1 MKKISLIILSLF
13 LILGCSKDDD
23 IVDDNQKVDPTAVTG
38 IFIDSEVEGLNYT
51 TETQS
56 GTTNAAGEFNYIE
69 GEVVTFSVGNIEI
82 GSAEA
87 SEVMTPVTIASAPDA
102 SVATQEVMNIAAFLQ
117 TLDSDNDPS
126 NGISIEPAVV
136 DAISTSSIDFT
147 GSIIEILGEI
157 TAEVNLATGAN
168 LVPVYPQEAAA
179 HLAETLDEEFE
190 AEDWVFNYF
199 IPTIQSWTSYP
210 QTSIYWIHETDSNG
224 KLLKSSMYEK
234 YPNRLLSEYTYLTYN
249 ELGQPTSYNQEFFD
263 KSGNGSQVSNREVN
277 YSEDNRIQALQYYT
291 ADGTKGNRVEF
302 ISYDEFNRVT
312 TSLHYD
318 KDENFLRREVY
329 EFNEE
334 GNNLTKT
341 SYTSLSGNDEAN
353 ILESNSY
360 TYTSFGD
367 FKTRTLN
374 HQTYGL
380 QEYQYSYR
388 EDNTLEERIK
398 TSVDLHGRPRT
409 DHHYYDEQELISR
422 LVITVGDYVSDY
434 VEFYDNGDPK
444 KAETYYQGFLY
455 EIVEWNEDGS
465 SVWTTIDEE
474 DGSYKMEYKD
484 ADGTITKT
492 EYYTAEGNII
502 SESTLAGTTWD
513 FHFLHS
519 EEVTWHGDVTFY
531 EDGTAFYT
539 EPAEPGVYDLWGT
552 WSMDGNILTYKLDA
566 ENENPQSYVLTGT
579 VGENNMSGTY
589 TFGERN
595 PDWVAVKYD

>member
-13 LILGCSKDDD
+13 LIISCATDDD
-23 IVDDNQKVDPTAVTG
+23 IVDNKQPVDPTAVTG
-38 IFIDSEVEGLNYT
+38 VFMDSEVEGLTYSTN
-51 TETQS
+51 TQS
-56 GTTNAAGEFNYIE
+56 GTTNAAGEFEYVE
-69 GEVVTFSVGNIEI
+69 GEEIIFSVGNIEI

-87 SEVMTPVTIASAPDA
+87 SDLMTPVTIASTPDA
-102 SVATQEVMNIAAFLQ
+102 TVSSQEVMNIASFLQ

-126 NGISIEPAVV
+126 NGITIEAAVA

-147 GSIIEILGEI
+147 SSIIEILGEI
-157 TAEVNLATGAN
+157 TAEVNLATGKN
-168 LVPVYPQEAAA
+168 LVPVYPQDAAE
-179 HLAETLDEEFE
+179 HLAETLEEEFV
-190 AEDWVFNYF
+190 ADDWVFKYF
-199 IPTIQSWTSYP
+199 IPAIESWTSRP
-210 QTSIYWIHETDSNG
+210 RTSLHWVHETDSNG
-224 KLLKSSMYEK
+224 KLVKSSMYEK

-249 ELGQPTSYNQEFFD
+249 EFDQPTGYDQEFFY
-263 KSGNGSQVSNREVN
+263 KSGNGSQISKREVV
-277 YSEDNRIQALQYYT
+277 YSEDHRINSLQYYNE
-291 ADGTKGNRVEF
+291 DGTKGTRIDF
-302 ISYDEFNRVT
+302 ASYNEFNRVT
-312 TSLHYD
+312 ESLHYD

-329 EFNEE
+329 ESNED

-341 SYTSLSGNDEAN
+341 IYTSISGDDEAN

-367 FKTRTLN
+367 LDTRTAN

-380 QEYQYSYR
+380 QEYEYTYR
-388 EDNTLEERIK
+388 EDNTLEESIK
-398 TSVDLHGRPRT
+398 TSVDILDRPRT
-409 DHHYYDEQELISR
+409 DHHYYDEQELTTR
-422 LVITVGDYVSDY
+422 LVITVGDFVSDY

-444 KAETYYQGFLY
+444 KAETYYNGFLY

-465 SVWTTIDEE
+465 SIWTTINEE
-474 DGSYKMEYKD
+474 DESYKIEYKD
-484 ADGTITKT
+484 ADGTITNT
-492 EYYTAEGNII
+492 EYFTPEGNMI

-519 EEVTWHGDVTFY
+519 DDITWHADVTFY

-539 EPAEPGVYDLWGT
+539 EPVAPGVYDMWGT

-595 PDWVAVKYD
+595 PEWVAVKYE